1 MMIDRDTVVTSEDWR
16 LCSQRLYEEAELLDR
31 MEYRTWLT
39 VVGAEIDYRVL
50 NRLTRE
56 RASGAS
62 PFDQESYLVRCNRAS
77 LETRVA
83 RVETGWAF
91 SEDPPATTRRFI
103 SNIRPQAVSSAKFS
117 VKSSMLMFRAR
128 FEEQSFLSAL
138 RDDEWE
144 LDSTSC
150 LRLTRRWIYLDH
162 TVIPVEN
169 FSVAL

>member
-1 MMIDRDTVVTSEDWR
+1 MMIDRDPLITSEDWR
-16 LCSQRLYEEAELLDR
+16 RCSQRLYEEAELLDC
-31 MEYRTWLT
+31 MDYRAWLT

-56 RASGAS
+56 RAGDAS
-62 PFDQESYLVRCNRAS
+62 PFDQESYLLRCNRAS
-77 LETRVA
+77 LEARIA

-103 SNIRPQAVSSAKFS
+103 SNIRPLAVSSAKFT
-117 VKSSMLMFRAR
+117 VKSAMLMFRSR
-128 FEEQSFLSAL
+128 FEEQAFLSAM

-144 LDSTSC
+144 LDGNNC

-162 TVIPVEN
+162 TVIPFEN